1 MSSKSAMKSDRRH
14 SMKPWRLLLAVALA
28 AAAVLLMTSLVVA
41 APASTPEVRTSRVPD
56 DPDPIL
62 TGTLPTTHPVGIA
75 IARYFNISYTQ
86 VMSWHAQ
93 GFGFGA
99 IARAYLTALASN
111 GALTPEQVLA
121 QRQAGVGW
129 GQIKRDYGVP
139 PGGKGLGTIMSNK
152 HDAPQ
157 PEPAAPAS
165 PKVKPG
171 KNASGCPGN
180 SCAAPGLQKP
190 PKGKPAKAPKT

>member
-1 MSSKSAMKSDRRH
+1 M
-14 SMKPWRLLLAVALA
+14 ALA

-41 APASTPEVRTSRVPD
+41 APASTPGVQTSRAYD

-62 TGTLPTTHPVGIA
+62 TDTLPTTHPVGIA

-93 GFGFGA
+93 GLGFGA
-99 IARAYLTALASN
+99 IARAYLTAYVSN
-111 GALTPEQVLA
+111 GVLAPEQVLA

-129 GQIKRDYGVP
+129 GQIKRDYGVH
-139 PGGKGLGTIMSNK
+139 PGGNGLGSIMSNQ

-157 PEPAAPAS
+157 PEPAPRAS
-165 PKVKPG
+165 PAVKPS

-180 SCAAPGLQKP
+180 SCTAPGQQKLP
-190 PKGKPAKAPKT
+190 QGKPTKAPKT